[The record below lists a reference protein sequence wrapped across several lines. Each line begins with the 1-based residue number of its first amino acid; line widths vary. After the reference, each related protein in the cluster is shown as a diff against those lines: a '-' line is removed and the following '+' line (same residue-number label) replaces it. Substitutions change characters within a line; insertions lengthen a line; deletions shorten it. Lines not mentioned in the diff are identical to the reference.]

1 MNSANW
7 FPHIDFSDRKNR
19 FRETNQLLPELFPQV
34 SKIDPEKIQ
43 LVTTRGVLY
52 ILEAWAASNWRRKVF
67 VSSDGWSNYY
77 VQLDDGHLKKKKSG
91 NGSGVRRI
99 FDITEMTLDTAV
111 AIVLANRYGALR
123 EEQIR
128 VDDRELLGNYEFMI
142 RKNDEYQVQ
151 WEEPLKLAA

>member
-19 FRETNQLLPELFPQV
+19 FRETNQLLPEVFPQAA
-34 SKIDPEKIQ
+34 KIDPEKIQ

-52 ILEAWAASNWRRKVF
+52 ILEVWAVWNWRRKVF
-67 VSSDGWSNYY
+67 LSSDGGSNYF
-77 VQLDDGHLKKKKSG
+77 VKIDDGHLKKSKSG

-128 VDDRELLGNYEFMI
+128 VDDRELLRNYEFMI
-142 RKNDEYQVQ
+142 RKNDEYQDQ
-151 WEEPLKLAA
+151 WEQPLKFAA